1 MSISQIIQ
9 NKQSDFKLH
18 YEDEIVCS
26 CYNVNLSEIK
36 MVMHSRNA
44 KTIDSIIDLTNAGK
58 GCKACICKVDRIL
71 NGRSTKCGD
80 CSFCIEC
87 GLISKICKCA

>member
-1 MSISQIIQ
+1 MILRLNIIKDDILMSISQIIQ

-58 GCKACICKVDRIL
+58 GM
-71 NGRSTKCGD
+71 
-80 CSFCIEC
+80 
-87 GLISKICKCA
+87 